1 MFFYYWQIV
10 YLKKKKRQK
19 LLALFSVKKLM
30 KAQIEENQNGIP
42 S

>member
-10 YLKKKKRQK
+10 YLKKKKK
-19 LLALFSVKKLM
+19 AKIISFIFSKETNESP
-30 KAQIEENQNGIP
+30 IEENQNGIP